1 MHLLPQVRFLL
12 RKFKVSKI
20 GIKVTGT
27 LHEDLFTF
35 ITTLATNVT
44 MVTNIQ
50 WIIWLLRLLRL
61 ETFSVVTK
69 VTSVNY
75 FS

>member
-1 MHLLPQVRFLL
+1 MPLLPLVRFLL
-12 RKFKVSKI
+12 RKFRVSKI

-27 LHEDLFTF
+27 LHEDLHTF
-35 ITTLATNVT
+35 ITALVANVT
-44 MVTNIQ
+44 VVTNIL
-50 WIIWLLRLLRL
+50 WIFFLPRLLRL
-61 ETFSVVTK
+61 ETFSVVAK